1 MGSGQGEG
9 VRASR
14 DEMATGTRWG
24 DARWSSTILDANDAA
39 GTTFLSRS
47 CDDITTLDARPPNC
61 YQIMSC
67 LGLPAFWLWLLRCA
81 GINKT
86 RCTARFLPQTLCD
99 AICRASSLSAIRC
112 RTSSLTLLGKQA
124 RISSDILV
132 CTAEHLKHHNG
143 AIPSCSFPDFELFL
157 PLPLQFFFLFS
168 QESLR
173 TSSTW
178 IPYCKCT
185 PH

>member
-112 RTSSLTLLGKQA
+112 RTSSLTLLGNTTTGPFPLA
-124 RISSDILV
+124 RSLIPNYFYHFLFNSS
-132 CTAEHLKHHNG
+132 
-143 AIPSCSFPDFELFL
+143 SSFRRSPFV
-157 PLPLQFFFLFS
+157 PLQHGYLTVS
-168 QESLR
+168 VPLISRVAARQSLG
-173 TSSTW
+173 T
-178 IPYCKCT
+178 
-185 PH
+185 